1 MWATSSGIHRARGE
15 GQSGAV
21 ALQTMGE
28 MGGAASGSEAPA
40 AVQARNWRLVQADS
54 LFVGIVNASSTFL
67 PVFLIRLGASPND
80 VGLLTALP
88 ALTAFLLAIPFGR
101 MLQARGRIVAWY
113 SRLRMLAWT
122 SYAVIAGAVAL
133 LPRELAVPVALVIWA
148 LASLPSTA
156 ALVAFP
162 MVMDGAAGPGGRFDL
177 LGRRWAIAGLSAIVA
192 VALGGQFLAAVPF
205 PLNYEVLLLIVTLG
219 GFGSFLQSSRF
230 VVADH
235 LRTPQAERTPRADR
249 LRSLWHLVVSNRE
262 FLGFELRAVAY
273 ITSIGLALPILPLFY
288 VHDLAASDAWI
299 GILGAAG
306 SAGSVV
312 GYVTLRQVARRR
324 GGTVILLPA
333 LLAAASTMAALS
345 VVEWLPGAAALAF
358 VAGLAGAGAQ
368 LAMFDAMMRTFPKEL
383 GVTFSSVDQS
393 IQNFS
398 LIVAPN
404 IAGFMAVALG
414 SRTTLL
420 VIAAIGFLS
429 VILFAAQA
437 RGANLPKLAT
447 GVSPGS

>member
-1 MWATSSGIHRARGE
+1 
-15 GQSGAV
+15 
-21 ALQTMGE
+21 
-28 MGGAASGSEAPA
+28 MGGAASGPEAPA
-40 AVQARNWRLVQADS
+40 AAQARNWRIVQADS

-101 MLQARGRIVAWY
+101 MLQARGQIVAWY

-122 SYAVIAGAVAL
+122 SYAVIAAAVAL

-177 LGRRWAIAGLSAIVA
+177 LGRRWAIAGMSAIVA

-205 PLNYEVLLLIVTLG
+205 PLNYEVLLLIVTLA
-219 GFGSFLQSSRF
+219 GFGSFLQSSRL

-235 LRTPQAERTPRADR
+235 VRAAQAERIPRADR
-249 LRSLWHLVVSNRE
+249 LRSLWRLVVSNGA

-288 VHDLAASDAWI
+288 VHELAASDAWI
-299 GILGAAG
+299 GIIGAAG

-333 LLAAASTMAALS
+333 LLAAASTMAVLS
-345 VVEWLPGAAALAF
+345 LVEWLPAAAALAF
-358 VAGLAGAGAQ
+358 VGGLAGAGAQ

-393 IQNFS
+393 LQNFS

-404 IAGFMAVALG
+404 VAGFLAVALG

-420 VIAAIGFLS
+420 VIAAIGFLA